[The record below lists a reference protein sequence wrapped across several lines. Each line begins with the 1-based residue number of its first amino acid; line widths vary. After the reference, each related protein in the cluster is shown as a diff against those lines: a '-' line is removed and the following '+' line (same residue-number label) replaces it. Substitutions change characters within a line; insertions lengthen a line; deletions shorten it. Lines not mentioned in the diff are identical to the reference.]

1 MEIKNEENP
10 DPTQPTTVNA
20 AVDPDKS
27 GETTPSAGGASGD
40 AASEETEPGT
50 DGADKPVDP
59 TSPADPGTSSD
70 SGPEDSG
77 TGSGDSGPDDRPD
90 GDGPD
95 GDGPGGDGPGEERPG
110 GDESCGKERQFEDRF
125 LNNGA
130 SEKSPEQRRESLAAS
145 LIRMALALLT
155 GETPE
160 DRFIPLMDAVIAHEA
175 IIMARAEGEI
185 AGRNAIIE
193 EQLATPAAL
202 PPDLNGTPL
211 ARSRRHAASIF
222 DLADLAR

>member
-1 MEIKNEENP
+1 
-10 DPTQPTTVNA
+10 
-20 AVDPDKS
+20 
-27 GETTPSAGGASGD
+27 
-40 AASEETEPGT
+40 
-50 DGADKPVDP
+50 
-59 TSPADPGTSSD
+59 
-70 SGPEDSG
+70 
-77 TGSGDSGPDDRPD
+77 
-90 GDGPD
+90 
-95 GDGPGGDGPGEERPG
+95 
-110 GDESCGKERQFEDRF
+110 
-125 LNNGA
+125 
-130 SEKSPEQRRESLAAS
+130 
-145 LIRMALALLT
+145 MALALLT

-175 IIMARAEGEI
+175 IIMARAKGEI